1 MYAEKS
7 HRLDS
12 GWLLLGF
19 RVFFAKVNQNLLL
32 GHVYF
37 HLLTAVPT
45 NFRNSW
51 TGKRSANEE
60 IGHFDPL
67 KSTWRM
73 YSETSQLPH
82 EQIVQRKYD
91 RICKYYNGQMK
102 KYLFGSA
109 LRHFVLASNLE
120 LQMFF
125 GVYGFW
131 AFLLQASYKCFWSVL
146 CVDVCCPFFRDR
158 ILIRFCVE
166 SVFCLHFFAS
176 NMDSGRVSGVRF
188 FFGQKCVMLVL
199 CFWPAAK
206 FHRCPVM
213 VSFLGIWIPDGCFG
227 VRDFFLEKWTHC
239 FWRVLSLTMCVWFPF
254 FAGLAHLRSV
264 ECRWISTKCCQ
275 NFVLEPVMHF
285 FSGF

>member
-125 GVYGFW
+125 WVYGFW

-188 FFGQKCVMLVL
+188 FWPEVRYVGALFLASCQIPPLPGYGFFFGYMNSRWL
-199 CFWPAAK
+199 FWGSIFSSK
-206 FHRCPVM
+206 NERIV
-213 VSFLGIWIPDGCFG
+213 FG
-227 VRDFFLEKWTHC
+227 VFCL
-239 FWRVLSLTMCVWFPF
+239 
-254 FAGLAHLRSV
+254 
-264 ECRWISTKCCQ
+264 
-275 NFVLEPVMHF
+275 
-285 FSGF
+285 